1 MKSDLLGECN
11 DQKISEVEFTSIF
24 CKRCKNKRCDRAG
37 WSSSSWEERISTQAE
52 RFLYNPNIAVQSE
65 SSRWE
70 GIVDFELFQAPT
82 STEVWG
88 VPQTKEIPTKKEVD
102 NTLYQIDVK
111 PKEEPLTRDKSETP
125 VGFIPSDPS
134 VVDSNNIS
142 PDTSPSIVENNPP
155 TRQMNTAPQ
164 EIIIGGL
171 DSAPKAQ
178 PKKPVDDWAV
188 PQKKLKIGGTFKMG
202 G

>member
-1 MKSDLLGECN
+1 MKNDLLGECN

-37 WSSSSWEERISTQAE
+37 WASSSWEERISTQAD
-52 RFLYNPNIAVQSE
+52 RFLNNPNIAIQSE

-82 STEVWG
+82 STEIWG
-88 VPQTKEIPTKKEVD
+88 LPQTQEKPTTVEVE
-102 NTLYQIDVK
+102 TPLHKVDVK
-111 PKEEPLTRDKSETP
+111 PQEEPPTRAKSETP
-125 VGFIPSDPS
+125 VGFVSDDPIPVSDNPIP
-134 VVDSNNIS
+134 VVES
-142 PDTSPSIVENNPP
+142 PNVAEKKSPF
-155 TRQMNTAPQ
+155 RQMNTAPQ
-164 EIIIGGL
+164 EIIIGGI
-171 DSAPKAQ
+171 DSAPKPQ
-178 PKKPVDDWAV
+178 PKTPVDDWAV